1 MTAPKTGEWPY
12 NQSLAWRMR
21 TSKKPTVDREVT
33 VASASMQQV
42 VERAVARALEDH
54 TPHLRDELV
63 RCVVEGVQSQL
74 EQGHAGA
81 SSENGASGLLNAV
94 LSIHAGTNQKEILR
108 ALLDAAVPYSGRTA
122 LFVIKSGAATGWQGR
137 GFADDDDIKDFAL
150 DVSGGAAE
158 RALQSCAP
166 VGGSATEMD
175 AEFISKVGAP
185 GQDEVL
191 LLPLQL
197 KDKVA
202 ALVYADAGADS
213 GGKLDAHALELLVAS
228 TSAWLE
234 VVSLRKQ
241 AHKEGASESDAPSG
255 PVAAQTVS
263 SYSDPFAGHVPAH
276 VVATPPIEEAPVAVA
291 SGGAA
296 AAVAP
301 APDTFAQMSA
311 QDADIHRK
319 AQRFARLLMDEIKL
333 YNQAKVTEGRKH
345 KDLYD
350 RLKEDIEKSRATY
363 QKRYGSTVAGSAD
376 YFQQELI
383 RSLAEDDVSV
393 MGANFQG

>member
-1 MTAPKTGEWPY
+1 
-12 NQSLAWRMR
+12 MR
-21 TSKKPTVDREVT
+21 TGKKPTVDREIT
-33 VASASMQQV
+33 VASTSMQQV
-42 VERAVARALEDH
+42 VERAVAQALENH
-54 TPHLRDELV
+54 TPQLRDELV
-63 RCVVEGVQSQL
+63 RRVVEGVQPQL
-74 EQGHAGA
+74 EKGEAGA

-108 ALLDAAVPYSGRTA
+108 ALLDAAVPYSGRSA

-137 GFADDDDIKDFAL
+137 GFGDDDNIKDFAL
-150 DVSGGAAE
+150 DVSHGAAE
-158 RALQSCAP
+158 RALQSRTPAA
-166 VGGSATEMD
+166 GSAAEMA

-185 GQDEVL
+185 AQDQVL
-191 LLPLQL
+191 LLPLRL

-202 ALVYADAGADS
+202 ALVYADAGPDPN
-213 GGKLDAHALELLVAS
+213 GKMDAPALELLVAA

-241 AHKEGASESDAPSG
+241 AHKEGASESDTSAV
-255 PVAAQTVS
+255 PVVAQAVS
-263 SYSDPFAGHVPAH
+263 SYSDPFAGHAPAYA
-276 VVATPPIEEAPVAVA
+276 VASAPVEEAPMTVATA
-291 SGGAA
+291 GAA

-301 APDTFAQMSA
+301 ALDSLAQMSP

-363 QKRYGSTVAGSAD
+363 QKRYGSTVASSAD

-393 MGANFQG
+393 MGANFRG